1 MRCRTMFYT
10 SLGRLLMFDLGE
22 DEERFYNF
30 LTPLTSKFFLR
41 KFIFKLQFKLFN
53 FMNFKDQ
60 FENLGPVLMDSNSF
74 PNEEAKKAIIGLAR
88 DLRGLAQPLTSRVPY
103 TMLFEWL

>member
-1 MRCRTMFYT
+1 MT
-10 SLGRLLMFDLGE
+10 
-22 DEERFYNF
+22 
-30 LTPLTSKFFLR
+30 
-41 KFIFKLQFKLFN
+41 FIFCVNVHELTCLFA
-53 FMNFKDQ
+53 DQ
-60 FENLGPVLMDSNSF
+60 FESLGPVLMDANSF

>member
-1 MRCRTMFYT
+1 MKT
-10 SLGRLLMFDLGE
+10 
-22 DEERFYNF
+22 
-30 LTPLTSKFFLR
+30 
-41 KFIFKLQFKLFN
+41 
-53 FMNFKDQ
+53 DQ
-60 FENLGPVLMDSNSF
+60 FESLGPVLMDANSF